1 MKPILKELA
10 TINVPKHGSPESGAG
25 RANIPSE
32 II

>member
-1 MKPILKELA
+1 MKPILKEF

-25 RANIPSE
+25 RAYIPSE